1 MYSERQLAWH
11 TIGVHRS
18 AISTLLQPLCER
30 TIGAN
35 RAVSLFMR
43 AVYQSRPPTRKIAPI
58 WDVASVL
65 QCVKAWGDIVDLSR
79 PRLTHRLVLLMA
91 LASARRVSD
100 LFLLRTDGNHLQRLP
115 SKWSFIAAFG
125 AKQERPHHRVPP
137 IVFEKNV
144 DCPRLCPVL
153 HLQEYMSRTSAERVA
168 SPDSTNLWR
177 TTVPPF
183 RPVAKSTIA
192 RWLVLVLSEAGAE
205 DRAGSTRAAAATW
218 SAAKGVKA
226 STIMAAADWA
236 SAKTMNRHYIR
247 LIPKSAFSQEQSV
260 QDATLNS

>member
-30 TIGAN
+30 TIGAD

-43 AVYQSRPPTRKIAPI
+43 AVYQSRSPTRKIAPI

-65 QCVKAWGDIVDLSR
+65 QCVEAWGDIVDLSR
-79 PRLTHRLVLLMA
+79 PRLTHRLVSLPA

-100 LFLLRTDGNHLQRLP
+100 LFLLCTDSNHLQRLP

-168 SPDSTNLWR
+168 SSDSTNLWR

-192 RWLVLVLSEAGAE
+192 RWLVLFFSEAGAE
-205 DRAGSTRAAAATW
+205 DSAGSTRAAAATW
-218 SAAKGVKA
+218 SATKGVKP

-236 SAKTMNRHYIR
+236 SAKTMYRHYIR
-247 LIPKSAFSQEQSV
+247 LI
-260 QDATLNS
+260 L